1 MKNIIFFFKSNCFY
15 FEHLKTAISLISS
28 ALICF
33 LFYIITLQLSVACWM
48 HTFRLLIFPRI
59 HTSPMSLK
67 YNNWML
73 KHKIKITFV
82 SIPNRLV
89 DVDSTE
95 KQKVSANEALSWP
108 LITCYQKQG
117 KKGHLQSHLFRN

>member
-1 MKNIIFFFKSNCFY
+1 
-15 FEHLKTAISLISS
+15 
-28 ALICF
+28 
-33 LFYIITLQLSVACWM
+33 
-48 HTFRLLIFPRI
+48 
-59 HTSPMSLK
+59 
-67 YNNWML
+67 ML

-117 KKGHLQSHLFRN
+117 KKAICRATSLETSR